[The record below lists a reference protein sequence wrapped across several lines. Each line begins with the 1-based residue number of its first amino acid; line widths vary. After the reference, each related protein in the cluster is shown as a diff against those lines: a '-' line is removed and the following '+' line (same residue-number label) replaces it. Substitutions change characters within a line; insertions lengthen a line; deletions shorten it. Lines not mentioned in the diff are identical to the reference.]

1 MDLKFNGGRG
11 QVPAVCVCVCEG
23 PWGGEGGASATR
35 QLVTG
40 ASG

>member
-11 QVPAVCVCVCEG
+11 HVPAVCVCVVVR
-23 PWGGEGGASATR
+23 GGGGSSATR
-35 QLVTG
+35 QSVTG